1 MKRALSC
8 MLFVLAAAC
17 LMLGQ
22 IGGTAA
28 SPALTNQSSYY
39 GQWVVHSLNTV
50 ASGAATITV
59 DNCYVRVGLGNR
71 MVFPFA
77 TNAAVTIIDGA
88 NTETVTPS
96 AVATPTAAGPGSSTV
111 NPYSCSFT
119 ATLSNAHN
127 AGVSIISGD
136 AGVAEA
142 ANDNG
147 FAYGVF
153 AGADILAGGCT
164 GTATASSTLGVQG
177 LGTFAIGTCTSTVVS
192 AGRVMNRSVLI
203 KNLSVSAGTGGV
215 GAGSGVFTVVKNGST
230 TSITCTMGTG
240 TSCSDTTHTVSAVAG
255 DIIGLQFTTAASE
268 TLANVKATLLA
279 Y

>member
-1 MKRALSC
+1 MKKALSC

-17 LMLGQ
+17 LMLAQ

-39 GQWVVHSLNTV
+39 GLWVVHSLNTI

-71 MVFPFA
+71 LVFPFA
-77 TNAAVTIIDGA
+77 TNAAVTVIDGA

-96 AVATPTAAGPGSSTV
+96 AVSTPTAAGPGSSTI

-119 ATLSNAHN
+119 ATFSNAHN
-127 AGVSIISGD
+127 AGVAVISGD
-136 AGVAEA
+136 GGVAEA

-147 FAYGVF
+147 YAYGVF
-153 AGADILAGGCT
+153 RGADILAGGCT
-164 GTATASSTLGVQG
+164 GTATASSTLGLQG

-192 AGRVMNRSVLI
+192 AGRVMDRSVLL
-203 KNLSVSAGTGGV
+203 KTFSVTAGTGGV
-215 GAGSGVFTVVKNGST
+215 NSSAGVFTVLKNGSA
-230 TSITCTMGTG
+230 TSITCTTGTG

-255 DIIGLQFTTAASE
+255 DIIGVQFTTQASE

-279 Y
+279 F